1 MPPSLRDVA
10 ALPQLGL
17 RPLTEVR
24 GDAPVRWVA
33 VSELEDPT
41 PFLEGGELLLTT
53 GMRLTGEGAAP
64 YVARLVARGVAG
76 LGFAVGVIHETVPP
90 ELVAASAEQGLTLL
104 EVPRPTPFIAVGK
117 AVSRMLAAEW
127 YEDVT
132 RSAQAQRE
140 LTRAALRGPGPLIT
154 RLARELG
161 GWALLL
167 DASGEVRHAE
177 PARARRHAPG
187 LAAEL
192 ARLRRPRV
200 PHPAAPGAPLAPG
213 GPGEAVPGGPVGV
226 ALSGAEGQVVVQ
238 SIGFGGRPRGFL
250 AVGTD
255 DPLPPAAHTI
265 VGAAVALLTLRSES
279 PRTERPLRAALA
291 ALLLGLGTGPAC
303 TGARLGTEARGADA
317 GGTGAGGMALPE
329 PPVRVLACAGGAA
342 VLDALDLD
350 PAGEHCL
357 ALPLRDLCV
366 VIVPDRLAGRVTA
379 VAQASGAVGASD
391 PAGLDALD
399 RALVQ
404 AERALAAAR
413 RLRDGPDSPHGVL
426 RHADLPGQGLLGLLD
441 PDLAQGF
448 AQALLAPLRAEDPA
462 LAGSLRAYLAA
473 NGQGEAAARA
483 LGVHRH
489 TLRTRMRKA
498 AELLGRD
505 LDDPA
510 VRAEL
515 WIALAVTDNPE
526 DPIGHAGGS
535 RIGPPEI
542 A

>member
-200 PHPAAPGAPLAPG
+200 PRPAVPGAPGAPGAPG
-213 GPGEAVPGGPVGV
+213 TPGEGVPGGPVGV

-250 AVGTD
+250 AVGTT

-291 ALLLGLGTGPAC
+291 ALLLGLGTGPVGAGAEG
-303 TGARLGTEARGADA
+303 TGA
-317 GGTGAGGMALPE
+317 GGTGAAGTALPE

-357 ALPLRDLCV
+357 ALPLRDLCA
-366 VIVPDRLAGRVTA
+366 VIVPDRLAGRVAA
-379 VAQASGAVGASD
+379 VARASGAVGASD

-413 RLRDGPDSPHGVL
+413 RSRDGPDSPHGVL
-426 RHADLPGQGLLGLLD
+426 HHADLPGQGLLGLLD

-448 AQALLAPLRAEDPA
+448 AESLLAPLRAEDPA
-462 LAGSLRAYLAA
+462 LADSLRAYLAA

-535 RIGPPEI
+535 RIEPPEI